1 MTRSLAA
8 TSVLFAAFS
17 SLALAASE
25 VGSPNLFECSPA
37 AIQYTCDG
45 PPCQIIARP
54 SDDAASSLENFGA
67 VNDAT
72 GTVSWKPVDQ
82 KAGTVV
88 VLYITNAD
96 GEQATSARLTINAPN
111 DDSNTL
117 GSDGKCG
124 AGGSSSSSSSSSA
137 SDDSASSS
145 SAASETSSGL
155 AASASSAVESA
166 SSKASD
172 AASSA
177 SSKASSITSD
187 LGSKT
192 SSAANAA
199 QTSSDSGSGA
209 TSVFVKSS
217 VLAAAVIAVAS
228 VLF

>member
-1 MTRSLAA
+1 MPRSLAA

-37 AIQYTCDG
+37 AIQYTCDK

-54 SDDAASSLENFGA
+54 GDDAASSLENFGEIT
-67 VNDAT
+67 DQT
-72 GTVSWKPVDQ
+72 GTVSWRPVDQ

-111 DDSNTL
+111 DDSNAL

-124 AGGSSSSSSSSSA
+124 GSSSGSSSDSSSSSSGE
-137 SDDSASSS
+137 SSS
-145 SAASETSSGL
+145 SSG
-155 AASASSAVESA
+155 AGASASSAVSSV

-172 AASSA
+172 AAASA
-177 SSKASSITSD
+177 TSKAGSITSD
-187 LGSKT
+187 LASKT
-192 SSAANAA
+192 DSAANAG
-199 QTSSDSGSGA
+199 QTGSDSGSGA
-209 TSVFVKSS
+209 AGNFVKSS
-217 VLAAAVIAVAS
+217 ALVAAVVVVAS
-228 VLF
+228 AVF